1 MKQIII
7 SVLVLLTLAA
17 CQSSKS
23 MKSKEST
30 TDPQPIGQ
38 VVSPILSPII
48 GGGTAQAR
56 SPQVFIY
63 KTKADYFYN
72 VPVMM
77 NDQRTVIVSYP
88 APIDLVYGGK
98 LRLPTHLVDGWLLDN
113 RGIGPNVAFLS
124 YTYEEYSQMPTAPTM
139 EQLMSHIIDKHP
151 LTAFRFCGPRAD
163 YTDLVPQLNKLIED
177 NFSSLPN
184 NELKLK
190 QE

>member
-1 MKQIII
+1 MLSI
-7 SVLVLLTLAA
+7 VAA

-23 MKSKEST
+23 MKSNDT
-30 TDPQPIGQ
+30 TPDPQPIGQ
-38 VVSPILSPII
+38 VIPSVLTPLT
-48 GGGTAQAR
+48 GGGCAQMR

-63 KTKADYFYN
+63 KTKADYYN
-72 VPVMM
+72 YVPVMM
-77 NDQRTVIVSYP
+77 NDQRTAIVSYP

-124 YTYEEYSQMPTAPTM
+124 YTYEEYSQMATAPTM
-139 EQLMSHIIDKHP
+139 AQLMEHIIDKHP
-151 LTAFRFCGPRAD
+151 LTTFRFCGPRAD
-163 YTDLVPQLNKLIED
+163 YTDLVPQLNKLIEG

-184 NELKLK
+184 ELKLQ